1 MVQKTSHSRI
11 QKRESVF
18 STLTPALPQR
28 PVTDRQYH
36 HISIFKQIKR
46 DKCQGWAGGSH
57 RSIKNGTWVREEL
70 WERAMSQEEAWDGG
84 LPRNHTFRPGP
95 RSSMSSWCHVVS
107 HPLPALHTILW
118 VCFNLS
124 LVFCQCSTQNPSQF
138 SRRGPP
144 RGSLA
149 LSMLDVL
156 SVHPS

>member
-46 DKCQGWAGGSH
+46 DKCQGWVGVPQIYQEWDLGQ
-57 RSIKNGTWVREEL
+57 G
-70 WERAMSQEEAWDGG
+70 RAMSQEEAWDGG

-95 RSSMSSWCHVVS
+95 RSSMSS
-107 HPLPALHTILW
+107 
-118 VCFNLS
+118 
-124 LVFCQCSTQNPSQF
+124 
-138 SRRGPP
+138 
-144 RGSLA
+144 
-149 LSMLDVL
+149 
-156 SVHPS
+156 